1 MSIKIKHTFGS
12 DTKSGVFFKEC
23 KDMEQ
28 ALLRLKIEKENF
40 LEEMSTATD
49 VWNYKIE
56 DIPNGLKIFEQGAV
70 GGKIPYIYKETIEII
85 NN

>member
-1 MSIKIKHTFGS
+1 MSIKLKHTFGS
-12 DTKSGVFFKEC
+12 DTKSGTFFKEC
-23 KDMEQ
+23 KDMTQ

-40 LEEMSTATD
+40 LEEMASSTD
-49 VWNYKIE
+49 VWNYNIE
-56 DIPNGLKIFEQGAV
+56 EIPNGLKIFEQGAV